1 MTNFGAAVF
10 AYNERQNFIYFLN
23 TSASFGCSDAWVGDI
38 SGTPVVLCHQEY

>member
-1 MTNFGAAVF
+1 MTNCGAAVF

-23 TSASFGCSDAWVGDI
+23 TSTSFGCSESGDI